1 VFSALKAAL
10 QLEPMPASLHP
21 LLLEPEVHASGGGC
35 IVRVHVRVARLL
47 VSLVV

>member
-1 VFSALKAAL
+1 MFSALKAAL

-21 LLLEPEVHASGGGC
+21 LLLEPEVHASGGC